1 MNGFIQLPLVTGSSG
16 GDIWRGN
23 GFLAATTNQLFLPQ
37 TGYYN
42 VTAHLTLL
50 SNSSFPATLG
60 FVIFNLWLNGV
71 DITTG
76 GNVAGG
82 NSQSYGFPSTQYGG
96 AYPNGYRTF
105 SANGIAR
112 CTTALTDYLSFNLQ
126 NGTNDTIVYNELNV
140 TVFKISGL

>member
-1 MNGFIQLPLVTGSSG
+1 MCIRDS
-16 GDIWRGN
+16 IWRGN

-37 TGYYN
+37 TGYYS

-50 SNSSFPATLG
+50 SNTFFNATLG
-60 FVIFNLWLNGV
+60 FAIFSLLLNGA

-82 NSQSYGFPSTQYGG
+82 NSASYGFPSTNFGG

-105 SANGIAR
+105 SANGIAK
-112 CTTALTDYLSFNLQ
+112 CTTAGTDYLSFYLQ
-126 NGTNDTIVYNELNV
+126 NGTNATIVYTELNV